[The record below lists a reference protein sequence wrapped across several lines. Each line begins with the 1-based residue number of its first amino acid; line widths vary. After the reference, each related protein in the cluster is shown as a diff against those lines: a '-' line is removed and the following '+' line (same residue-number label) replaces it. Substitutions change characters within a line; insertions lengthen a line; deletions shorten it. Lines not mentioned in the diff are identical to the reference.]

1 MIKFIIKGILRDKSK
16 SIIPIAVISVGVMV
30 TVMMSGF
37 LEGIFSDVINQNAK
51 LDTGHVKIMTKPYAE
66 NKEQLPND
74 LALLEINE
82 LIDSL
87 NLNYPDL
94 IWTPRIKFGG
104 IMDVPDSSGNT
115 KSQGPGMGLAMSI
128 QNKESGELQ
137 RLQLKKSLNKGRLP
151 ERSGEIILSD
161 DYATKLNIS
170 PGEKITFFGTTMEGS
185 MVFQTY
191 EMTGTVRFGSPLM
204 DKGTFIID
212 ISDAQ
217 NMLDMENGTGELLG
231 YFKDNI
237 YDDQKAL
244 IISENFNAKFKES
257 KDEYAPMMLTLKDQN
272 GLRESLDMGDAFS
285 GIFIFIF
292 ILAMSLVLW
301 NTGLIGGLR
310 RYNEFGIRL
319 ALGESKNNVFKLL
332 LIEASVIGT
341 IGSIIGTILGV
352 IFCYYLQEV
361 GIDISEDTANS
372 TIIMPSV
379 MRAYVTPNLFFIGFI
394 PGLFS
399 MLFGTALAGRG
410 IYKRET
416 ARLFKELEV

>member
-74 LALLEINE
+74 LALLEISE

-104 IMDVPDSSGNT
+104 IMDVPDASGNT

-137 RLQLKKSLNKGRLP
+137 RLQLKKSLNKGRLLK
-151 ERSGEIILSD
+151 RSGEIILSD

-185 MVFQTY
+185 MVFQSF

-231 YFKDNI
+231 YFKDNR

-244 IISENFNAKFKES
+244 IISENFNTKFNES

-352 IFCYYLQEV
+352 VFCYYLQEV

-379 MRAYVTPNLFFIGFI
+379 MRAYVTPDLFFIGFI
-394 PGLFS
+394 PGLF
-399 MLFGTALAGRG
+399 
-410 IYKRET
+410 
-416 ARLFKELEV
+416 

>member
-231 YFKDNI
+231 YFRDNI

-285 GIFIFIF
+285 GIFFF
-292 ILAMSLVLW
+292 MFMLAM
-301 NTGLIGGLR
+301 
-310 RYNEFGIRL
+310 
-319 ALGESKNNVFKLL
+319 
-332 LIEASVIGT
+332 
-341 IGSIIGTILGV
+341 
-352 IFCYYLQEV
+352 
-361 GIDISEDTANS
+361 
-372 TIIMPSV
+372 
-379 MRAYVTPNLFFIGFI
+379 
-394 PGLFS
+394 
-399 MLFGTALAGRG
+399 
-410 IYKRET
+410 
-416 ARLFKELEV
+416 

>member
-1 MIKFIIKGILRDKSK
+1 MIKFIIRGILRDKSK
-16 SIIPIAVISVGVMV
+16 SIIPVAVISVGVMV

-37 LEGIFSDVINQNAK
+37 LEGVFSDVINQNAK

-74 LALLEINE
+74 LALLGINE

-104 IMDVPDSSGNT
+104 IMDVPDASGNT
-115 KSQGPGMGLAMSI
+115 KLQGPGIGLAISI
-128 QNKESGELQ
+128 LSEESGELQ
-137 RLQLKKSLNKGRLP
+137 RLQLNKSLKKGRLP
-151 ERSGEIILSD
+151 KRSGEIILSD
-161 DYATKLNIS
+161 NYATKLNIS
-170 PGEKITFFGTTMEGS
+170 PGEKITFFGSTMEGS
-185 MVFQTY
+185 MVFQSY
-191 EMTGTVRFGSPLM
+191 EMTGTVEFGSPLM

-212 ISDAQ
+212 IRDAQ

-231 YFKDNI
+231 YFKDDK

-244 IISENFNAKFKES
+244 VIAENFNAKFQES
-257 KDEYAPMMLTLKDQN
+257 KDEYAPVMFTLKDQN

-332 LIEASVIGT
+332 LIEASVIGL
-341 IGSIIGTILGV
+341 IGSIIGTSLGLV
-352 IFCYYLQEV
+352 FCYYLQEV
-361 GIDISEDTANS
+361 GIDISKDVANS

-379 MRAYVTPNLFFIGFI
+379 MRAYVTSDLFYIGFI

>member
-104 IMDVPDSSGNT
+104 IMDVPDASGNT

-185 MVFQTY
+185 MVFQSF

>member
-1 MIKFIIKGILRDKSK
+1 MIKFIIKGIIRDKSK
-16 SIIPIAVISVGVMV
+16 SLIPIAVISVGVMV

-37 LEGIFSDVINQNAK
+37 LKGVFSDVINQNAK

-87 NLNYPDL
+87 NYNYPDL

-104 IMDVPDSSGNT
+104 IMDVPDALGNT
-115 KSQGPGMGLAMSI
+115 KSQGPGMGLAMSL

-137 RLQLKKSLNKGRLP
+137 RLQLNKSLKKGRLP
-151 ERSGEIILSD
+151 ERSGEIVLSD
-161 DYATKLNIS
+161 DYAAKLNIS

-185 MVFQTY
+185 MVFQSF
-191 EMTGTVRFGSPLM
+191 EMTGTVKFGSPLM

-212 ISDAQ
+212 IIDAQ

-231 YFKDNI
+231 YFKDNK

-244 IISENFNAKFKES
+244 VVSENFNAKFQES
-257 KDEYAPMMLTLKDQN
+257 EDEYAPVMVTLKDQN

-332 LIEASVIGT
+332 LIEASVIGS
-341 IGSIIGTILGV
+341 IGSTIGTILGL

-361 GIDISEDTANS
+361 GIDISDDTANS

-379 MRAYVTPNLFFIGFI
+379 MRAYITPNLFFIGFI

>member
-74 LALLEINE
+74 LALLEISE

-104 IMDVPDSSGNT
+104 IMDVPDASGNT

-185 MVFQTY
+185 MVFQSF

-212 ISDAQ
+212 IIDAQ

-231 YFKDNI
+231 YFKDNR

-244 IISENFNAKFKES
+244 IISENFNTKFNES

>member
-16 SIIPIAVISVGVMV
+16 SLIPIAVISVGVMV
-30 TVMMSGF
+30 SVMMSGF
-37 LEGIFSDVINQNAK
+37 LNGVFSDVINQNAK
-51 LDTGHVKIMTKPYAE
+51 LDTGHLKIMTKPYAE

-74 LALLEINE
+74 LALLEIQK

-87 NLNYPDL
+87 NINYPDL

-104 IMDVPDSSGNT
+104 IIDVPDASGNT
-115 KSQGPGMGLAMSI
+115 KSQGPGIGIALAL
-128 QNKESGELQ
+128 QNKESRELE
-137 RLQLKKSLNKGRLP
+137 RLELSKSLKRGSLP
-151 ERSGEIILSD
+151 KNNGEILFSD
-161 DYATKLNIS
+161 DYASKLKIN
-170 PGEKITFFGTTMEGS
+170 PGDEVTFFGSTMEGS
-185 MVFQTY
+185 MVFQNY
-191 EMTGTVRFGSPLM
+191 KMTGTVKFGSPLM

-212 ISDAQ
+212 ILDAQ
-217 NMLDMENGTGELLG
+217 KMLDMENGTGELLG
-231 YFKDNI
+231 YFKDEI
-237 YDDQKAL
+237 YNDQKAL
-244 IISENFNAKFKES
+244 SISKNFNLKFTQS
-257 KDEYAPMMLTLKDQN
+257 DDEYAPIMVTLKDQN

-285 GIFIFIF
+285 GVFIFIF

-332 LIEASVIGT
+332 LIEASVIGS
-341 IGSIIGTILGV
+341 IGSIIGTSLGL

-361 GIDISEDTANS
+361 GVDISEDTANS

-379 MRAYVTPNLFFIGFI
+379 MRAYITPNLFYIGFI

-410 IYKRET
+410 IFKRET

>member
-37 LEGIFSDVINQNAK
+37 LEGVFSDVINQNAK

-74 LALLEINE
+74 LALLGINE

-104 IMDVPDSSGNT
+104 IMDVPDASGNT
-115 KSQGPGMGLAMSI
+115 KLQGPGIGLAISI
-128 QNKESGELQ
+128 LSEESGELQ
-137 RLQLKKSLNKGRLP
+137 RLQLNKSLKKGRLP
-151 ERSGEIILSD
+151 KRSGEIILSD
-161 DYATKLNIS
+161 NYATKLNIS
-170 PGEKITFFGTTMEGS
+170 PGEKITFFGSTMEGS
-185 MVFQTY
+185 MVFQSY
-191 EMTGTVRFGSPLM
+191 EMTGTVEFGSPLM

-212 ISDAQ
+212 IRDAQ

-231 YFKDNI
+231 YFKDDK

-244 IISENFNAKFKES
+244 VIAENFNAKFQES
-257 KDEYAPMMLTLKDQN
+257 KDEYAPVMFTLKDQN

-332 LIEASVIGT
+332 LIEASVIGL
-341 IGSIIGTILGV
+341 IGSIIGTSLGLV
-352 IFCYYLQEV
+352 FCYYLQEV
-361 GIDISEDTANS
+361 GIDISKDVANS

-379 MRAYVTPNLFFIGFI
+379 MRAYVTSDLFYIGFI

-410 IYKRET
+410 IFKRET

>member
-16 SIIPIAVISVGVMV
+16 SLIPIAVISVGVMV

-37 LEGIFSDVINQNAK
+37 LNGIFSDVINQNAK
-51 LDTGHVKIMTKPYAE
+51 LDTGHVKIMTKPYSE

-104 IMDVPDSSGNT
+104 IMDVPDALGNT
-115 KSQGPGMGLAMSI
+115 KSQGPGMGLAMSL

-137 RLQLKKSLNKGRLP
+137 RLQLNKSLKKGRLP
-151 ERSGEIILSD
+151 KQSGEIVLSD
-161 DYATKLNIS
+161 DYADKLNIS

-185 MVFQTY
+185 MVFQSF
-191 EMTGTVRFGSPLM
+191 EMTGTVKFGSPLM

-212 ISDAQ
+212 IIDAQ

-231 YFKDNI
+231 YFKDER

-244 IISENFNAKFKES
+244 IVSENFNAKFQES
-257 KDEYAPMMLTLKDQN
+257 EDEYAPVMVTLKDQN

-319 ALGESKNNVFKLL
+319 ALGESKDNVFKLL
-332 LIEASVIGT
+332 LIEASVIGS
-341 IGSIIGTILGV
+341 IGSIIGTILGL

-361 GIDISEDTANS
+361 GIDISDDTANS

-379 MRAYVTPNLFFIGFI
+379 MRAYITPNLFFIGFI

>member
-16 SIIPIAVISVGVMV
+16 SLIPIAVIAVGVMV
-30 TVMMSGF
+30 TVIMSGF
-37 LEGIFSDVINQNAK
+37 LKGVFSDVINQNAK

-74 LALLEINE
+74 LALLEIKE

-87 NLNYPDL
+87 NHNYPEL

-104 IMDVPDSSGNT
+104 IMDVPDTLGNT
-115 KSQGPGMGLAMSI
+115 KLQGPGMGLAISL
-128 QNKESGELQ
+128 QNDESGELQ
-137 RLQLKKSLNKGRLP
+137 RLQLTKSLKKGRLP
-151 ERSGEIILSD
+151 KRSGEIILSD
-161 DYATKLNIS
+161 DYAAKLEIN
-170 PGEKITFFGTTMEGS
+170 PGEEITFFGSTMEGS
-185 MVFQTY
+185 MVFQNY
-191 EMTGTVRFGSPLM
+191 EMTGTVKFGSPLM

-231 YFKDNI
+231 YFKDDK

-244 IISENFNAKFKES
+244 VIAKNFNAKYKES
-257 KDEYAPMMLTLKDQN
+257 EDEYAPIMVTLKDQN

-285 GIFIFIF
+285 GIFVFIF

-310 RYNEFGIRL
+310 RYNEFGVRL
-319 ALGESKNNVFKLL
+319 ALGESKNNVFKFL
-332 LIEASVIGT
+332 LIEASIVGL
-341 IGSIIGTILGV
+341 IGSIIGTILGL

-361 GIDISEDTANS
+361 GIDISADTANS

-379 MRAYVTPNLFFIGFI
+379 MRAYVTSDLFFIGFI

>member
-1 MIKFIIKGILRDKSK
+1 MIKFIIKGVLRDKSK
-16 SIIPIAVISVGVMV
+16 SLIPIAVIAVGVMV
-30 TVMMSGF
+30 TVIMSGF
-37 LEGIFSDVINQNAK
+37 LKGVFSDVINQNAK

-74 LALLEINE
+74 LALLEIKE

-87 NLNYPDL
+87 NHNYPEL

-104 IMDVPDSSGNT
+104 IMDVPDTLGNT
-115 KSQGPGMGLAMSI
+115 KLQGPGMGLAISL
-128 QNKESGELQ
+128 QNDESGELQ
-137 RLQLKKSLNKGRLP
+137 RLQLTKSLKKGRLP
-151 ERSGEIILSD
+151 KRSGEIILSD
-161 DYATKLNIS
+161 DYAAKLEIN
-170 PGEKITFFGTTMEGS
+170 PGEEITFFGSTMEGS
-185 MVFQTY
+185 MVFQNY
-191 EMTGTVRFGSPLM
+191 EMTGTVKFGSPLM

-231 YFKDNI
+231 YFKDDK

-244 IISENFNAKFKES
+244 VIAKNFNAKYKES
-257 KDEYAPMMLTLKDQN
+257 DDEYAPIMVTLKDQN

-285 GIFIFIF
+285 GIFVFIF

-310 RYNEFGIRL
+310 RYNEFGVRL
-319 ALGESKNNVFKLL
+319 ALGESKNNVFKFL
-332 LIEASVIGT
+332 LIEASIVGL
-341 IGSIIGTILGV
+341 IGSIIGTILGL

-361 GIDISEDTANS
+361 GIDISADTANS

-379 MRAYVTPNLFFIGFI
+379 MRAYVTSDLFFIGFI

>member
-16 SIIPIAVISVGVMV
+16 SLIPIAVISVGVMV

-51 LDTGHVKIMTKPYAE
+51 LDTGHVKIMTKPYAK

-74 LALLEINE
+74 LALLEIKE

-104 IMDVPDSSGNT
+104 IMDVPDATGNT
-115 KSQGPGMGLAMSI
+115 KSQGPGMGLAMSL

-137 RLQLKKSLNKGRLP
+137 RLQLNKSLKKGRLP
-151 ERSGEIILSD
+151 ERSGEVILSD

-170 PGEKITFFGTTMEGS
+170 PGEKITFFGSTMEGS
-185 MVFQTY
+185 MVFQSFD
-191 EMTGTVRFGSPLM
+191 MTGTVMFGSPLM

-231 YFKDNI
+231 YFKDNR

-257 KDEYAPMMLTLKDQN
+257 EDEYAPVMVTLKDQN

-285 GIFIFIF
+285 GIFVFIF

-319 ALGESKNNVFKLL
+319 ALGESKSNVFKLL
-332 LIEASVIGT
+332 LIEASVIGS
-341 IGSIIGTILGV
+341 IGSIIGTILGL

-361 GIDISEDTANS
+361 GIDISDDTANS

-416 ARLFKELEV
+416 ARLIKELAV

>member
-1 MIKFIIKGILRDKSK
+1 MIKFIIRGILRDKSK

-74 LALLEINE
+74 LALLGINE

-104 IMDVPDSSGNT
+104 IMDVPDASGNT
-115 KSQGPGMGLAMSI
+115 KLQGPGIGLAISI
-128 QNKESGELQ
+128 LSEESGELQ
-137 RLQLKKSLNKGRLP
+137 RLQLNKSLKKGRLP
-151 ERSGEIILSD
+151 KRSGEIILSD
-161 DYATKLNIS
+161 NYATKLNIS
-170 PGEKITFFGTTMEGS
+170 PGEKITFFGSTMEGS
-185 MVFQTY
+185 MVFQSY
-191 EMTGTVRFGSPLM
+191 EMTGTVEFGSPLM

-212 ISDAQ
+212 IRDAQ

-231 YFKDNI
+231 YFKDDK

-244 IISENFNAKFKES
+244 VIAENFNAKFQES
-257 KDEYAPMMLTLKDQN
+257 KDEYAPVMFTLKDQN

-285 GIFIFIF
+285 EIFIFIF

-332 LIEASVIGT
+332 LIEASVIGL
-341 IGSIIGTILGV
+341 IGSIIGTSLGLV
-352 IFCYYLQEV
+352 FCYYLQEV
-361 GIDISEDTANS
+361 GIDISKDVANS

-379 MRAYVTPNLFFIGFI
+379 MRAYVTSDLFYIGFI

>member
-104 IMDVPDSSGNT
+104 IMDVPDASGNT

-137 RLQLKKSLNKGRLP
+137 RLQLKKSLNKGRLLK
-151 ERSGEIILSD
+151 RSGEIILSD

-185 MVFQTY
+185 MVFQSF

-231 YFKDNI
+231 YFKDNR

-244 IISENFNAKFKES
+244 IISENFNTKFNES

-319 ALGESKNNVFKLL
+319 ALGESKNSVFKLL

-341 IGSIIGTILGV
+341 IGSIIGTILGI

>member
-104 IMDVPDSSGNT
+104 IMDVPDASGNT

-137 RLQLKKSLNKGRLP
+137 RLQLKKSLNKGRLS

-185 MVFQTY
+185 MVFQSF

-231 YFKDNI
+231 YFKDNR

-244 IISENFNAKFKES
+244 IISENFNTKFNES

-341 IGSIIGTILGV
+341 IGSIIGTILGI

-372 TIIMPSV
+372 TIIMPSI

>member
-1 MIKFIIKGILRDKSK
+1 MIKFIIRGILRDKSK

-37 LEGIFSDVINQNAK
+37 LEGVFSDVINQNAK

-74 LALLEINE
+74 LALLGINE

-104 IMDVPDSSGNT
+104 IMDVPDASGNT
-115 KSQGPGMGLAMSI
+115 KLQGPGIGLAISI
-128 QNKESGELQ
+128 LSEESGELQ
-137 RLQLKKSLNKGRLP
+137 RLQLNKSLKKGRLP
-151 ERSGEIILSD
+151 KRSGEIILSD
-161 DYATKLNIS
+161 NYATKLNIS
-170 PGEKITFFGTTMEGS
+170 PGEKITFFGSTMEGS
-185 MVFQTY
+185 MVFQSY
-191 EMTGTVRFGSPLM
+191 EMTGTVEFGSPLM

-212 ISDAQ
+212 IRDAQ

-231 YFKDNI
+231 YFKDDK

-244 IISENFNAKFKES
+244 VIAENFNAKFQES
-257 KDEYAPMMLTLKDQN
+257 KDEYAPVMFTLKDQN

-332 LIEASVIGT
+332 LIEASVIGL
-341 IGSIIGTILGV
+341 IGSIIGTSLGLV
-352 IFCYYLQEV
+352 FCYYLQEV
-361 GIDISEDTANS
+361 GIDISKDVANS
-372 TIIMPSV
+372 TIIMPSI
-379 MRAYVTPNLFFIGFI
+379 MRAYVTSDLFYIGFI

>member
-1 MIKFIIKGILRDKSK
+1 MIKFIIKGILRDISK

-74 LALLEINE
+74 LALLEISE

-104 IMDVPDSSGNT
+104 IMDVPDASGNT

-185 MVFQTY
+185 MVFQSF

-231 YFKDNI
+231 YFKDNR

-244 IISENFNAKFKES
+244 IISENFNTKFNES
-257 KDEYAPMMLTLKDQN
+257 KDEYAPIMLTLKDQN

>member
-1 MIKFIIKGILRDKSK
+1 MIKFIIRGILRDKSK

-37 LEGIFSDVINQNAK
+37 LEGVFSDVINQNAK

-74 LALLEINE
+74 LALLGINE

-104 IMDVPDSSGNT
+104 IMDVPDASGNT
-115 KSQGPGMGLAMSI
+115 KLQGPGIGLAISI
-128 QNKESGELQ
+128 LSEESGELQ
-137 RLQLKKSLNKGRLP
+137 RLQLNKSLKKGQLP
-151 ERSGEIILSD
+151 KRSGEIILSD
-161 DYATKLNIS
+161 NYATKLNIS
-170 PGEKITFFGTTMEGS
+170 PGEKITFFGSTMEGS
-185 MVFQTY
+185 MVFQSY
-191 EMTGTVRFGSPLM
+191 EMTGTVEFGSPLM

-212 ISDAQ
+212 IRDAQ

-231 YFKDNI
+231 YFKDDK

-244 IISENFNAKFKES
+244 VIAENFNAKFQES
-257 KDEYAPMMLTLKDQN
+257 KDEYAPVMFTLKDQN

-332 LIEASVIGT
+332 LIEASVIGL
-341 IGSIIGTILGV
+341 IGSIIGTSLGLV
-352 IFCYYLQEV
+352 FCYYLQEV
-361 GIDISEDTANS
+361 GIDISKDVANS

-379 MRAYVTPNLFFIGFI
+379 MRAYVTSDLFYIGFI

>member
-1 MIKFIIKGILRDKSK
+1 MIKFIIRGILRDKSK

-37 LEGIFSDVINQNAK
+37 LEGVFSDVINQNAK

-74 LALLEINE
+74 LALLGINE

-104 IMDVPDSSGNT
+104 IMDVPDASGNT
-115 KSQGPGMGLAMSI
+115 KLQGPGIGLAISI
-128 QNKESGELQ
+128 LSEESGELQ
-137 RLQLKKSLNKGRLP
+137 RLQLNKSLKKGRLP
-151 ERSGEIILSD
+151 KRSGEIILSD
-161 DYATKLNIS
+161 NYATKLNIS
-170 PGEKITFFGTTMEGS
+170 PGEKITFFGSTMEGS
-185 MVFQTY
+185 MVFQSY
-191 EMTGTVRFGSPLM
+191 EMTGTVEFGSPLM

-212 ISDAQ
+212 IRDAQ

-231 YFKDNI
+231 YFKDDK

-244 IISENFNAKFKES
+244 VIAENFNAKFQES
-257 KDEYAPMMLTLKDQN
+257 KDEYAPVMFTLKDQN

-285 GIFIFIF
+285 EIFIFIF

-332 LIEASVIGT
+332 LIEASVIGL
-341 IGSIIGTILGV
+341 IGSIIGTSLGLV
-352 IFCYYLQEV
+352 FCYYLQEV
-361 GIDISEDTANS
+361 GIDISKDVANS

-379 MRAYVTPNLFFIGFI
+379 MRAYVTSDLFYIGFI

>member
-1 MIKFIIKGILRDKSK
+1 MIKFIIRGILRDKSK

-37 LEGIFSDVINQNAK
+37 LEGVFSDVINQNAK

-74 LALLEINE
+74 LALLGINE

-104 IMDVPDSSGNT
+104 IMDVPDASGNT
-115 KSQGPGMGLAMSI
+115 KLQGPGIGLAISI
-128 QNKESGELQ
+128 LSEESGELQ
-137 RLQLKKSLNKGRLP
+137 RLQLNKSLKKGRLP
-151 ERSGEIILSD
+151 KRSGEIILSD
-161 DYATKLNIS
+161 NYATKLNIS
-170 PGEKITFFGTTMEGS
+170 PGEKITFFGSTMEGS
-185 MVFQTY
+185 MVFQSY
-191 EMTGTVRFGSPLM
+191 EMTGTVEFGSPLM

-212 ISDAQ
+212 IRDAQ

-231 YFKDNI
+231 YFKDDK

-244 IISENFNAKFKES
+244 VIAENFNAKFQES
-257 KDEYAPMMLTLKDQN
+257 KDEYAPVMFTLKDQN

-332 LIEASVIGT
+332 LIEASVIGL
-341 IGSIIGTILGV
+341 IGSIIGTSLGLV
-352 IFCYYLQEV
+352 FCYYLQEV
-361 GIDISEDTANS
+361 GIDISKDVANS

-379 MRAYVTPNLFFIGFI
+379 MRAYVTSDLFYIGFI

-410 IYKRET
+410 IFKRET

>member
-74 LALLEINE
+74 LALLEISE

-104 IMDVPDSSGNT
+104 IMDVPDASGNT

-128 QNKESGELQ
+128 QSKESGELQ

-185 MVFQTY
+185 MVFQSF

-231 YFKDNI
+231 YFKDNR

-244 IISENFNAKFKES
+244 IISENFNTKFNES

-352 IFCYYLQEV
+352 VFCYYLQEV

>member
-74 LALLEINE
+74 LALLEISE

-104 IMDVPDSSGNT
+104 IMDVPDASGNT

-185 MVFQTY
+185 MVFQSF

-231 YFKDNI
+231 YFKDNR

-244 IISENFNAKFKES
+244 IISENFNTKFNES

-341 IGSIIGTILGV
+341 IGSIMGTILGV

>member
-74 LALLEINE
+74 LALLEISE

-104 IMDVPDSSGNT
+104 IMDVPDASGNT

-185 MVFQTY
+185 MVFQSF

-212 ISDAQ
+212 IIDAQ

-231 YFKDNI
+231 YFKDNR

-244 IISENFNAKFKES
+244 IISENFNTKFNES
-257 KDEYAPMMLTLKDQN
+257 KDEYAPIMLTLKDQN

>member
-1 MIKFIIKGILRDKSK
+1 MIKFIIEGILRDKSK

-104 IMDVPDSSGNT
+104 IMDVPDASGNT

-151 ERSGEIILSD
+151 ERSGEVILSD

-185 MVFQTY
+185 MVFQSF

-231 YFKDNI
+231 YFKDNR

-244 IISENFNAKFKES
+244 IISENFNTKFNES

>member
-104 IMDVPDSSGNT
+104 IMDVPDASGNT

-151 ERSGEIILSD
+151 ERSGEVILSD

-185 MVFQTY
+185 MVFQSF

-231 YFKDNI
+231 YFKDNR

-244 IISENFNAKFKES
+244 IISENFNTKFNES

-319 ALGESKNNVFKLL
+319 AIGESKNNVFKLL
-332 LIEASVIGT
+332 LLEASVIGS
-341 IGSIIGTILGV
+341 IGSTIGTILGL

-361 GIDISEDTANS
+361 GIDISDDTANS

>member
-74 LALLEINE
+74 LALLGINE

-87 NLNYPDL
+87 NFNYPDL

-104 IMDVPDSSGNT
+104 IMDVPDASGNT
-115 KSQGPGMGLAMSI
+115 KLQGPGIGLAMSI
-128 QNKESGELQ
+128 LSEESGELQ
-137 RLQLKKSLNKGRLP
+137 RLQLNKSLKKGRLP
-151 ERSGEIILSD
+151 KHSGEIILSD
-161 DYATKLNIS
+161 NYATKLNIS
-170 PGEKITFFGTTMEGS
+170 PGEKITFFGSTMEGS
-185 MVFQTY
+185 MVFQSY
-191 EMTGTVRFGSPLM
+191 EMTGTVEFGSPLM

-212 ISDAQ
+212 IRDAQ

-231 YFKDNI
+231 YFKDDK

-244 IISENFNAKFKES
+244 VIAENFNSKFQES
-257 KDEYAPMMLTLKDQN
+257 KDEYAPVMFTLKDQN

-332 LIEASVIGT
+332 LIEASIIGL
-341 IGSIIGTILGV
+341 IGSIIGTSLGLV
-352 IFCYYLQEV
+352 FCYYLQEV
-361 GIDISEDTANS
+361 GIDISKDVANS

-379 MRAYVTPNLFFIGFI
+379 MRAYVTSDLFYIGFI

>member
-30 TVMMSGF
+30 TVMMSWF

-94 IWTPRIKFGG
+94 IRTPRIKFGG

-185 MVFQTY
+185 MVFQSF

-217 NMLDMENGTGELLG
+217 NMLDMENWTGELLG
-231 YFKDNI
+231 YFKDNR

-244 IISENFNAKFKES
+244 IISENFNTKFNES

-341 IGSIIGTILGV
+341 IGSIIGTILGI

>member
-1 MIKFIIKGILRDKSK
+1 MIKVIIKGILRDKSK

-74 LALLEINE
+74 LALLEISE

-104 IMDVPDSSGNT
+104 IMDVPDASGNT

-151 ERSGEIILSD
+151 KRSGEIILSD

-185 MVFQTY
+185 MVFQSF

-231 YFKDNI
+231 YFKDNR

-244 IISENFNAKFKES
+244 IISENFNTKFNES
-257 KDEYAPMMLTLKDQN
+257 EDEYAPMMLTLKDQN

>member
-104 IMDVPDSSGNT
+104 IMDVPDASGNT

-151 ERSGEIILSD
+151 ERIGEVILSD

-185 MVFQTY
+185 MVFQSF

-231 YFKDNI
+231 YFKDNR

-244 IISENFNAKFKES
+244 IISENFNTKFNES

>member
-1 MIKFIIKGILRDKSK
+1 MIKFIIKGVLRDKSK
-16 SIIPIAVISVGVMV
+16 SLIPIAVIAVGVMV
-30 TVMMSGF
+30 TVIMSGF
-37 LEGIFSDVINQNAK
+37 LKGVFSDVINQNAK
-51 LDTGHVKIMTKPYAE
+51 LDTGHLKIMTKPYAE

-74 LALLEINE
+74 LALLEIKE

-87 NLNYPDL
+87 NHNYPEL

-104 IMDVPDSSGNT
+104 IMDVPDTLGNT
-115 KSQGPGMGLAMSI
+115 KLQGPGMGLAISL
-128 QNKESGELQ
+128 QNDGSGELQ
-137 RLQLKKSLNKGRLP
+137 RLQLTKSLKKGRLP
-151 ERSGEIILSD
+151 KRSGEIILSD
-161 DYATKLNIS
+161 DYATKLEIN
-170 PGEKITFFGTTMEGS
+170 PGEEITFFGSTMEGS
-185 MVFQTY
+185 MVFQNY
-191 EMTGTVRFGSPLM
+191 KMTGTVKFGSPLM

-231 YFKDNI
+231 YFKDDK

-244 IISENFNAKFKES
+244 VIAKNFNAKYKES
-257 KDEYAPMMLTLKDQN
+257 EDEYAPIMVTLKDQN

-285 GIFIFIF
+285 GIFVFIF

-310 RYNEFGIRL
+310 RYNEFGVRL
-319 ALGESKNNVFKLL
+319 ALGESKNNVFKFL
-332 LIEASVIGT
+332 LIEASIVGL
-341 IGSIIGTILGV
+341 IGSIIGTILGL

-361 GIDISEDTANS
+361 GIDISADTANS
-372 TIIMPSV
+372 TIIMPTV
-379 MRAYVTPNLFFIGFI
+379 MRAYVTSDLFFIGFI

>member
-74 LALLEINE
+74 LALLEISE

-104 IMDVPDSSGNT
+104 IMDVPDASGNT

-185 MVFQTY
+185 MVFQSF

-231 YFKDNI
+231 YFKDNR

-257 KDEYAPMMLTLKDQN
+257 EDEYAPVMVTLKDQN

>member
-37 LEGIFSDVINQNAK
+37 LEGVFSDVINQNAK

-74 LALLEINE
+74 LALLGINE

-104 IMDVPDSSGNT
+104 IMDVPDASGNT

-128 QNKESGELQ
+128 QNKESGESQ

-185 MVFQTY
+185 MVFQSF

-231 YFKDNI
+231 YFKDNR

-244 IISENFNAKFKES
+244 IISENFNTKFNES

-272 GLRESLDMGDAFS
+272 GLRESLGMGDAFS

>member
-1 MIKFIIKGILRDKSK
+1 MIKFIIRGILRDKSK

-37 LEGIFSDVINQNAK
+37 LEGVFSDVINQNAK

-74 LALLEINE
+74 LALLGINE

-104 IMDVPDSSGNT
+104 IMDVPDASGNT
-115 KSQGPGMGLAMSI
+115 KLQGPGIGLAISI
-128 QNKESGELQ
+128 LSEESGELQ
-137 RLQLKKSLNKGRLP
+137 RLQLNKSLKKGRLP
-151 ERSGEIILSD
+151 KRSGEIILSD
-161 DYATKLNIS
+161 NYATKLNIS
-170 PGEKITFFGTTMEGS
+170 PGEKITFFGSTMEGS
-185 MVFQTY
+185 MVFQSY
-191 EMTGTVRFGSPLM
+191 EMTGTVEFGSPLM

-212 ISDAQ
+212 IRDAQ

-231 YFKDNI
+231 YFKDDK

-244 IISENFNAKFKES
+244 VITENFNAKFQES
-257 KDEYAPMMLTLKDQN
+257 KDEYAPVMFTLKDQN

-332 LIEASVIGT
+332 LIEASVIGL
-341 IGSIIGTILGV
+341 IGSIIGTSLGLV
-352 IFCYYLQEV
+352 FCYYLQEV
-361 GIDISEDTANS
+361 GIDISKDVANS

-379 MRAYVTPNLFFIGFI
+379 MRAYVTSDLFYIGFI

>member
-74 LALLEINE
+74 LALLEISE

-104 IMDVPDSSGNT
+104 IMDVPDASGNT

-185 MVFQTY
+185 MVFQSF

-231 YFKDNI
+231 YFKDNR

-244 IISENFNAKFKES
+244 IISENFNTKFNES
-257 KDEYAPMMLTLKDQN
+257 KDEYAPIMLTLKDQN

>member
-37 LEGIFSDVINQNAK
+37 LEGVFSDVINQNAK

-74 LALLEINE
+74 LALLGINE

-87 NLNYPDL
+87 NFNYPDL

-104 IMDVPDSSGNT
+104 IMDVPDASGNT
-115 KSQGPGMGLAMSI
+115 KLQGPGIGLAMSI
-128 QNKESGELQ
+128 LREESGELQ
-137 RLQLKKSLNKGRLP
+137 RLQLNKSLKKGRLP
-151 ERSGEIILSD
+151 KHSGEIILSD
-161 DYATKLNIS
+161 NYATKLNIS
-170 PGEKITFFGTTMEGS
+170 PGEKITFFGSTMEGS
-185 MVFQTY
+185 MVFQSY
-191 EMTGTVRFGSPLM
+191 EMTGTVEFGSPLM

-212 ISDAQ
+212 IRDAQ

-231 YFKDNI
+231 YFKDDK

-244 IISENFNAKFKES
+244 VIAENFNSKFQES
-257 KDEYAPMMLTLKDQN
+257 KDEYAPVMFTLKDQN

-332 LIEASVIGT
+332 LIEASIIGL
-341 IGSIIGTILGV
+341 IGSIIGTSLGLV
-352 IFCYYLQEV
+352 FCYYLQEV
-361 GIDISEDTANS
+361 GIDISKDVANS

-379 MRAYVTPNLFFIGFI
+379 MRAYVTSDLFYIGFI

>member
-1 MIKFIIKGILRDKSK
+1 MIKFIIRGILRDKSK

-37 LEGIFSDVINQNAK
+37 LEGVFSDVINQNAK

-74 LALLEINE
+74 LALLGINE

-104 IMDVPDSSGNT
+104 IMDVPDASGNT
-115 KSQGPGMGLAMSI
+115 KLQGPGIGLAISI
-128 QNKESGELQ
+128 LSEESGELQ
-137 RLQLKKSLNKGRLP
+137 RLQLNKSLKKGRLP
-151 ERSGEIILSD
+151 KRSGEIILSD
-161 DYATKLNIS
+161 NYATKLNIS
-170 PGEKITFFGTTMEGS
+170 PGEKITFFGSTMEGS
-185 MVFQTY
+185 MVFQSY
-191 EMTGTVRFGSPLM
+191 EMTGTVEFGSPLM

-212 ISDAQ
+212 IRDAQ

-231 YFKDNI
+231 YFKDDK

-244 IISENFNAKFKES
+244 VISENFNAKFQES
-257 KDEYAPMMLTLKDQN
+257 KDEYTPVMFTLKDQN
-272 GLRESLDMGDAFS
+272 GLRESLDVGDAFS

-332 LIEASVIGT
+332 LIEASVIGL
-341 IGSIIGTILGV
+341 IGSIIGTSLGLV
-352 IFCYYLQEV
+352 FCYYLQEV
-361 GIDISEDTANS
+361 GIDISKDVANS

-379 MRAYVTPNLFFIGFI
+379 MRAYVTSDLFYIGFI

>member
-74 LALLEINE
+74 LALLEISE

-104 IMDVPDSSGNT
+104 IMDVPDASGNT

-128 QNKESGELQ
+128 QSKESGELQ

-185 MVFQTY
+185 MVFQSF

-212 ISDAQ
+212 IIDAQ

-231 YFKDNI
+231 YFKDNR

-244 IISENFNAKFKES
+244 IISENFNTKFNES
-257 KDEYAPMMLTLKDQN
+257 KDEYAPIMLTLKDQN